1 MVANLIEKRMKKAFA
16 ETGLDIPS
24 STIKKSV
31 GSKPHPRNEGPSSP
45 QVSKTQ
51 SQPSAVS
58 LSEVFERWQRSHP
71 RPEKP
76 KSRPLD
82 LSCYG
87 TPRIPQ
93 RANAHEPGFR
103 LQLNPG
109 ARLLIGVEQT
119 EALPILAGF
128 CANGRS
134 TQCGDGTTDAR
145 EIVLGLD
152 FGTSSVKT
160 VIGDSALGKAFAV
173 PFREGDGVKR
183 YLLPSRLYETGGCYS
198 FDGGGTAH
206 RDLKLAL
213 IAAPRSSPER
223 ERVVAFLA
231 LVIRHA
237 RGWLFAT
244 HRDVYRRS
252 RLVWKLVIGLPIAY
266 HLDDALFH
274 IFTEVG
280 QAAWLAACDQ
290 GEVSALSVKA
300 ALSKAE
306 HANPDSDIHSE
317 DEDVEVSIVP
327 EIAAQIYGFVNSS
340 RFDKN
345 APNIFLLGDVGAGSV
360 DSALFHVK
368 PARGGRWDFEF
379 FTSVVEP
386 NGVMNLHRHRVN
398 WWQEALG
405 KIEGGE
411 ALSAALADL
420 KFPTDSEAP
429 LPDHFTGY
437 FSGVGVEFSKGA
449 ETPDD
454 YFFMKKLVRQ
464 VRGQSYWRAWKD
476 GLLSP
481 DQLVAIPAFYC
492 GGGMRM
498 RYYNRLKNEMKTMPG
513 VTWLKAIPRPIQ
525 RPRNLEAPSLRD
537 QDYDRLTVAYGLSFL
552 EVGAVTKSLPP
563 PKLPSQSRPS
573 WRDNYVD
580 KDHC

>member
-1 MVANLIEKRMKKAFA
+1 M
-16 ETGLDIPS
+16 
-24 STIKKSV
+24 
-31 GSKPHPRNEGPSSP
+31 
-45 QVSKTQ
+45 
-51 SQPSAVS
+51 
-58 LSEVFERWQRSHP
+58 
-71 RPEKP
+71 
-76 KSRPLD
+76 
-82 LSCYG
+82 
-87 TPRIPQ
+87 
-93 RANAHEPGFR
+93 PGFR

-119 EALPILAGF
+119 EVLPILSGF

-134 TQCGDGTTDAR
+134 TQCGDGTADSR

-173 PFREGDGVKR
+173 PFRKGDGIKR
-183 YLLPSRLYETGGCYS
+183 YLLPSRLHETASRYS
-198 FDGGGTAH
+198 FDGVGTAH

-213 IAAPRSSPER
+213 IADPGNPER
-223 ERVVAFLA
+223 REHVVAFLA

-237 RGWLFAT
+237 RGWLFTT

-252 RLVWKLVIGLPIAY
+252 RLVWKLVIGLPAAY
-266 HLDDALFH
+266 HLDNELFQL
-274 IFTEVG
+274 FTKVG
-280 QAAWLAACDQ
+280 QAAWLAACDH
-290 GEVSALSVKA
+290 GEVSALSVKD

-306 HANPDSDIHSE
+306 RTNPDSGPHTE

-345 APNIFLLGDVGAGSV
+345 TPNIYLLADVGAGSV

-386 NGVMNLHRHRVN
+386 HGVMNLHRHRVS

-405 KIEGGE
+405 KIAGSET
-411 ALSAALADL
+411 LSAALAGL
-420 KFPTDSEAP
+420 KFPTDREMP
-429 LPDHFTGY
+429 LPEKFTGY
-437 FSGVGVEFSKGA
+437 FSDVNVQFLKGV

-454 YFFMKKLVRQ
+454 YFFRKKLMSQ
-464 VRGQSYWRAWKD
+464 LQGKTHWAAKD
-476 GLLSP
+476 LLSQG
-481 DQLVAIPAFYC
+481 QLTDIPAFYC

-498 RYYNRLKNEMKTMPG
+498 NYYSRLQNRLMEAPHG
-513 VTWLKAIPRPIQ
+513 YTWLKINPRPIQ
-525 RPRNLEAPSLRD
+525 LPRNLDAPGLRH

-552 EVGAVTKSLPP
+552 EVGKITRSLPR
-563 PKLPSQSRPS
+563 PKRPLQPISS
-573 WRDNYVD
+573 WRENYVS